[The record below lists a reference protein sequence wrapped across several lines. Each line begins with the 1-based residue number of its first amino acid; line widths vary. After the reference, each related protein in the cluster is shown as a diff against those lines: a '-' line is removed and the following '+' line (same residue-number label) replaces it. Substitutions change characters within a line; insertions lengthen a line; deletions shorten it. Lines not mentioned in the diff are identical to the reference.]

1 MKKCKGCQK
10 EIDPK
15 AKKCPYCQT
24 DQRNWFVKHPILTG
38 ILLLVIIGII
48 GASTN
53 SGTKKVGTTGT
64 TQTISN
70 EATQPTTPEAPP
82 TKTYKMGDLVDL
94 NGKTMAVNAVAPYTS
109 GNQFI
114 APKSGNKFVTV
125 DITLQNNSKDPY
137 TYNVLEFK
145 LHDNQDYGYDMAVSD
160 KEPTLS
166 TGTIQ
171 PGEKTRGF
179 ITFEIPVNNTPAKLV
194 YTPGFWNLSQIIVD
208 LTK

>member
-24 DQRNWFVKHPILTG
+24 DQRNWFVKHPIITG
-38 ILLLVIIGII
+38 ILILFIIGII
-48 GASTN
+48 GAASN
-53 SGTKKVGTTGT
+53 NGTKKVGTTQT
-64 TQTISN
+64 TGN
-70 EATQPTTPEAPP
+70 EAAQPTTEQAPP

-94 NGKTMAVNAVAPYTS
+94 NGKTMAVNAVVNYTS
-109 GNQFI
+109 NNQFI
-114 APKSGNKFVTV
+114 VPKSGNKYVTV

-137 TYNVLEFK
+137 TYNALEFK
-145 LHDNQDYGYDMAVSD
+145 LHDNQDYGYDMTVSD
-160 KEPTLS
+160 KDPQLS
-166 TGTIQ
+166 SGTIQ

-179 ITFEIPVNNTPAKLV
+179 ITFEIPEGNTPAKLV

>member
-24 DQRNWFVKHPILTG
+24 DQRNWFIKHPILTG
-38 ILLLVIIGII
+38 LLALFVIGSI
-48 GASTN
+48 GAAGGS
-53 SGTKKVGTTGT
+53 SGKKVGTT
-64 TQTISN
+64 TQTAGT
-70 EATQPTTPEAPP
+70 EATQPSTPEAPP

-94 NGKTMAVNAVAPYTS
+94 NGKTMAVNAVSPYTS
-109 GNQFI
+109 GNQFL

-125 DITLQNNSKDPY
+125 DITLQNNAKDPY
-137 TYNVLEFK
+137 TYNALEFK
-145 LHDNQDYGYDMAVSD
+145 LHDNQDYGYDEAVSD
-160 KEPTLS
+160 KTPALS

-179 ITFEIPVNNTPAKLV
+179 ITFEIPTDNTPAKLV
-194 YTPGFWNLSQIIVD
+194 YTPGFWNLSQIIID

>member
-1 MKKCKGCQK
+1 MKKCKSCQK
-10 EIDPK
+10 EIDGK

-24 DQRNWFVKHPILTG
+24 DQRNWFVKHPILTT
-38 ILLLVIIGII
+38 LLVLFILGVIGTS
-48 GASTN
+48 AN
-53 SGTKKVGTTGT
+53 NGTKKVGTTQT
-64 TQTISN
+64 TSN
-70 EATQPTTPEAPP
+70 EATQPTTEQAPP
-82 TKTYKMGDLVDL
+82 TKTYKVGDLVDL

-109 GNQFI
+109 GNQFL

-125 DITLQNNSKDPY
+125 DITLQNNAKDPY
-137 TYNVLEFK
+137 TYNALEFK
-145 LHDNQDYGYDMAVSD
+145 LHDNQDYGYDEAVSD
-160 KEPTLS
+160 KTPALS

-179 ITFEIPVNNTPAKLV
+179 ITFEIPTDNTPAKLV